1 MRRPILVVGLGDLG
15 RHVLELL
22 ARLPN
27 VPELVAVD
35 VNEDAGRK
43 RANAAIA
50 GAAFYGLYPRIRFQ
64 PLDVTNIDQAA
75 SLLAEVNPDVIFH
88 ATTLQ
93 SYWVVGLLPKEL
105 NRLVYPGLGPWLPM
119 HLALGYKFMQAVKAS
134 GIDTRV
140 VNGSFPDAV
149 NVILAKRA
157 VAPVAGIGNV
167 DCVVQLIRR
176 TVAVLRNV
184 DMRNVD
190 VAMVGHH
197 YHSYNIGR
205 HGVIDPRAPFYLRI
219 LVHGEDVSRD
229 YDPAKLF
236 AEVPRLAGRSTGREG
251 HFVIASSALK
261 TLAGIYN
268 DSREMT
274 HSPGAEGLPGAYPV
288 RLTREGAKL
297 CLPAELPREKA
308 VALMEDAQRFDCIE
322 RIEPDGT
329 AIITAEADDAMAAA
343 MGYRGRKVTPES
355 ALDQAHEMSRRFREF
370 LDRHHVTI

>member
-1 MRRPILVVGLGDLG
+1 MRRPIMVVGLGDLG

-35 VNEDAGRK
+35 VNEEGGRK

-50 GAAFYGLYPRIRFQ
+50 GAAFYGLYPCITFE
-64 PLDVTNIDQAA
+64 PLDVTNIDRTA
-75 SLLAEVNPDVIFH
+75 SLVARVNPEVVFH

-119 HLALGYKFMQAVKAS
+119 HLALGYAFMQGVKAA
-134 GIDTRV
+134 GVDTRV

-149 NVILAKRA
+149 NVILARRGLGPA
-157 VAPVAGIGNV
+157 AGIGNV

-176 TVAVLRNV
+176 TVAILRGV
-184 DMRNVD
+184 EMRHVD

-205 HGVIDPRAPFYLRI
+205 HGVIDRRAPFYLRI
-219 LVHGEDVSRD
+219 AVHGEEVTRD
-229 YDPAKLF
+229 YDSHKLF

-261 TLAGIYN
+261 TMMGIYN
-268 DSREMT
+268 DSGEVT

-288 RLTREGAKL
+288 RLSRDGARL
-297 CLPAELPREKA
+297 CLPADLARDTA
-308 VALMEDAQRFDCIE
+308 VALMEEAQRHDCIE

-329 AIITAEADDAMAAA
+329 AIITTEADDAMAAA
-343 MGYRGRKVTPES
+343 IGYRGSRVTPES
-355 ALDQAHEMSRRFREF
+355 ALDQAREMGRKFSEF
-370 LDRHHVTI
+370 LSKHHVTL